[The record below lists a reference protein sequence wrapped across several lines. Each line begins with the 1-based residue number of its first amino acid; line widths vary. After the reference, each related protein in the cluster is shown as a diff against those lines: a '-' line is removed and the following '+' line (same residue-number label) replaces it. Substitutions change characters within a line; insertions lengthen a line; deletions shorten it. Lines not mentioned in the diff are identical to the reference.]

1 MNVSTKIYER
11 RGLLSIAEALALMIS
26 FGSFIATLIFGILEA
41 VKEDNKNRYRL
52 KRLYTREVCWRIPL
66 FSLPL

>member
-11 RGLLSIAEALALMIS
+11 RVLSIAEALALMIS

-41 VKEDNKNRYRL
+41 VKDNKNNRQL
-52 KRLYTREVCWRIPL
+52 
-66 FSLPL
+66 